1 MKEKH
6 NELAKELIN
15 EVDELN
21 KASKEKEDLSK
32 YLFKIE
38 KGQKVHLEMLKR
50 VRQLKLFQKRII

>member
-15 EVDELN
+15 KVDELN
-21 KASKEKEDLSK
+21 KVSEEKEDLLK

-38 KGQKVHLEMLKR
+38 KGVKGTLLDS
-50 VRQLKLFQKRII
+50 

>member
-15 EVDELN
+15 KVDELN

-50 VRQLKLFQKRII
+50 VRQLKLFRKRII

>member
-15 EVDELN
+15 KVDELN

>member
-15 EVDELN
+15 KVDELN
-21 KASKEKEDLSK
+21 KASKKKEDLSK

-38 KGQKVHLEMLKR
+38 KGTKGTSGDTQEG
-50 VRQLKLFQKRII
+50 